1 VKSEEWNYRLKGI
14 VFQGPQDLIMMEL
27 NQARIARLQC
37 SKHCTSGSRKNTF
50 HQFKHEL
57 FGFGGG
63 RWKRAISGDKWD
75 EDKRKLGYSTW
86 MEDKLV
92 DALYNIQPVL
102 DRYMKLQTMPMNN
115 EELAA
120 FKNNVEFFCG
130 KLKN

>member
-1 VKSEEWNYRLKGI
+1 VVQGKTPFTNLNMNYLALGEVVGKEAFLSRMQRL
-14 VFQGPQDLIMMEL
+14 FED
-27 NQARIARLQC
+27 
-37 SKHCTSGSRKNTF
+37 
-50 HQFKHEL
+50 
-57 FGFGGG
+57 
-63 RWKRAISGDKWD
+63 AISGDKWD